1 MAMDMAG
8 MVNKT
13 RMVGLDYAAGEANPA
28 ELGLSAAGLA
38 RVAAIFERQVA
49 DGLHPGA
56 QLVVLRRG
64 QVALERSAGVA
75 NLKTGLRV
83 RSETPFLC
91 FSVTKPFTGL
101 CIHQM
106 IEQGR
111 VSLDGRVADYWP
123 EFGCKGKQQA
133 TIRQVFLH
141 QAGIPARGMRAQ
153 LLWWPSWQLVTGS
166 VARLEAEFVPG
177 SKTAYH
183 ALNYGFVLGEV
194 LRRVSGVAVRAY
206 MQRELFEPLGMVNSW
221 LGLPRAER
229 KRAAGVYSDDP
240 GQKDIVT
247 VMNLG
252 WMRGSVVPAATLNS
266 TAQDIARFYQMVLN
280 EGLYAGHR
288 FIQAET
294 LRAALTPGNESYDE
308 YIGQVMRWGYG
319 FHIGGLQR
327 ADEPDGGGMG
337 YGASLDTFG
346 HFGQNSVMAWADRR
360 EELVVVLTTNR
371 LLEGTANTARFRE
384 ISNAVW
390 DALAG

>member
-1 MAMDMAG
+1 MEAG
-8 MVNKT
+8 MVANDSLT
-13 RMVGLDYAAGEANPA
+13 MGLDYAAGEADPA
-28 ELGLSAAGLA
+28 GLGLSAAGLA

-64 QVALERSAGVA
+64 QVALDRAVGVA
-75 NLKTGLRV
+75 NIKSGLPV
-83 RSETPFLC
+83 TAETPFLC

-111 VSLDGRVADYWP
+111 VSLDARVADYWP
-123 EFGCKGKQQA
+123 AFGCKGKQEV

-141 QAGIPARGMRAQ
+141 QAGIPSRGMRKQ
-153 LLWWPSWQLVTGS
+153 LLFWPSWRLITGS
-166 VARLEAEFVPG
+166 VARLEAEFAPG

-206 MQRELFEPLGMVNSW
+206 MQRELFVPLGMSNSW
-221 LGLPRAER
+221 LGLPRAQR
-229 KRAAGVYSDDP
+229 KRAAGVYCGDP
-240 GQKDIVT
+240 GQQDIVR
-247 VMNLG
+247 VMNVG
-252 WMRGSVVPAATLNS
+252 FMRGAVVPAATLNS
-266 TAQDIARFYQMVLN
+266 TARDIARFYQMVLN
-280 EGLYAGHR
+280 EGVYAGRR
-288 FIQAET
+288 FVKPET

-308 YIGQVMRWGYG
+308 YIGAVMRWGYG

-327 ADEPDGGGMG
+327 PDEPEGSGMG
-337 YGASLDTFG
+337 YGASLDSFG

-360 EELVVVLTTNR
+360 EQLVVVLTTNR
-371 LLEGTANTARFRE
+371 LLNGTANTARFRE